1 MQAEQARYEK
11 KFIDTCSLLK
21 KSIVPHR
28 TNLPKIRVGRRG
40 DGGYVMCKLED
51 DTYDA
56 LYSYGSDDNI
66 TFEKSFYEKYETPS
80 YVYDHTI
87 DGITDKPDYINF
99 FKEGV
104 ASEKKGSLDT
114 IDNHITKNG
123 HADSK
128 KLIAQIDV
136 EGAEWFLFNDN
147 FKYLENFSQLIIEFH
162 IFRDVTLYDE
172 VIKRTFD
179 ILNEKFVCVHIH
191 ANNCLLSPW
200 IDANFPRA
208 FEVTYVR
215 KDLVSSSEV
224 EPNPFPDPELDASSD
239 PTRPGLTLD
248 YWLNEYK

>member
-1 MQAEQARYEK
+1 MQTEQALYEK
-11 KFIDTCSLLK
+11 KFIETCSLLK
-21 KSIVPHR
+21 GLIVPHK
-28 TNLPKIRVGRRG
+28 TNLSKVRVGRRG
-40 DGGYVMCKLED
+40 DGGYVICKLDD

-104 ASEKKGSLDT
+104 ASTTSEQLDT

-123 HADSK
+123 HVDSK

-162 IFRDVTLYDE
+162 IFKDITLYEE
-172 VIKRTFD
+172 VIKRTFK
-179 ILNEKFVCVHIH
+179 ILNEKFTCVHIH
-191 ANNCLLSPW
+191 GNNSLLSPW

-215 KDLVSSSEV
+215 KDMITSSEI
-224 EPNPFPDPELDASSD
+224 EPKPFPDPDLDASSD
-239 PTRPGLTLD
+239 HTRGKIVLD